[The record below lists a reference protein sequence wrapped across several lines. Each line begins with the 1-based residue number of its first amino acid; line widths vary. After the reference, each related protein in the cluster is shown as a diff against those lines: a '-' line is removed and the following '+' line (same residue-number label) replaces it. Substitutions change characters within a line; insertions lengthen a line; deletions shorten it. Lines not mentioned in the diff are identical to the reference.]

1 MEIKDLSNE
10 ELLQELEIVNSK
22 ISTLRKK
29 RSGLDGEIDTEYLRK
44 NELQDEIN
52 KRFKEVI
59 WLEI

>member
-1 MEIKDLSNE
+1 MEIKDLSNQ

>member
-1 MEIKDLSNE
+1 MESKDLSNE

>member
-10 ELLQELEIVNSK
+10 ELLQELENVNSK

>member
-59 WLEI
+59 